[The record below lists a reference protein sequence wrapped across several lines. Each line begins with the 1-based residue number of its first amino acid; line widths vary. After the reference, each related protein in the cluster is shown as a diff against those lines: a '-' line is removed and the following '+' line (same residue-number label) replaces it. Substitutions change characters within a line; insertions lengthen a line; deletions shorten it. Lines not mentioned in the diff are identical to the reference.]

1 MKVIGMTVIEVLL
14 SILVA
19 LLLVPIVVLFKQV
32 LFAVLLKVKPRVIN
46 SARPTIVVIMPAHNE
61 HLLVASTIASVL
73 PQLTQQDRLIVV
85 ADNCSDDTAKIARNA
100 GAEAIERFN
109 ELQRGKGYAL
119 DFGVRHCA
127 TNPPEVVIIID
138 ADCQVGPDALDTLAK
153 ACVQFD
159 RPVQALYL
167 MKSPL
172 GASLKTKIAEFAWLV
187 KNLVRP
193 SGYAVLGLP
202 CQLMGT
208 GMAFTWQ
215 SLSKANLA
223 SGHIVE
229 DLKLGIDYCHAGKPP
244 LFLPEALV
252 TSEFPSSAEGLSGQR
267 TRWEHGHLGVIF
279 SEAPSLFLSAIRT
292 RNFNLLALAF
302 DLIVPPLALLMLLI
316 VSAFVIAA
324 LFYSF
329 TSLALPLY
337 LAFSGLIL
345 LGLAVMLSWAV
356 FGRQVISLA
365 SLCYA
370 PIYALMKIPVYLNF
384 LIKRQVSWV
393 RSKRED

>member
-1 MKVIGMTVIEVLL
+1 MTVIEVLL

-19 LLLVPIVVLFKQV
+19 LLLVPVLVLFKQV
-32 LFAVLLKVKPRVIN
+32 LFAVLLRVKPRTLQV
-46 SARPTIVVIMPAHNE
+46 ARPSVTVIMPAHNE
-61 HLLVASTIASVL
+61 HSLIGSTIASVL
-73 PQLTQQDRLIVV
+73 PQLTKQDRLVVV
-85 ADNCSDDTAKIARNA
+85 ADNCTDDTAKIARAA
-100 GAEAIERFN
+100 GAEAVERFN
-109 ELQRGKGYAL
+109 EVQRGKGYAL
-119 DFGVRHCA
+119 DFGVRHCVN
-127 TNPPEVVIIID
+127 NPPQVVIIID
-138 ADCQVGPDALDTLAK
+138 ADCQIGPNAIDKLAK

-159 RPVQALYL
+159 RPIQALYL
-167 MKSPL
+167 MRSPI

-193 SGYAVLGLP
+193 SGYATLGLP

-215 SLSKANLA
+215 SISQANLA

-229 DLKLGIDYCHAGKPP
+229 DLKLGIDYCNAGKPP
-244 LFLPEALV
+244 MFLPEALV
-252 TSEFPSSAEGLSGQR
+252 TSEFPTSTEGLSGQR

-279 SEAPSLFLSAIRT
+279 SEAPSLFLSAIRSV
-292 RNFNLLALAF
+292 NFNLLALAF

-316 VSAFVIAA
+316 VGSVAGAA
-324 LFYSF
+324 LFYWS
-329 TSLALPLY
+329 SNLVAPLCLALGG
-337 LAFSGLIL
+337 FIL
-345 LGLAVMLSWAV
+345 MGLAVMLSWLV

-370 PIYALMKIPVYLNF
+370 PVYALMKIPVYLNF

-393 RSKRED
+393 RSKRDE